1 MIFSMY
7 FFAFLMVFIVLLLGI
22 IALKIVRKKELPDLR
37 YTPFDSITCQHN
49 VEFHQE
55 KEVMEEES
63 ENGDDKNKSKK
74 RI

>member
-7 FFAFLMVFIVLLLGI
+7 FFAVLMVFIVLLLGI
-22 IALKIVRKKELPDLR
+22 IVVKIVRKKELPDLR
-37 YTPFDSITCQHN
+37 YTPFDNITGQTH

-55 KEVMEEES
+55 KEVIEEDN
-63 ENGDDKNKSKK
+63 ENGDGKNKSKK